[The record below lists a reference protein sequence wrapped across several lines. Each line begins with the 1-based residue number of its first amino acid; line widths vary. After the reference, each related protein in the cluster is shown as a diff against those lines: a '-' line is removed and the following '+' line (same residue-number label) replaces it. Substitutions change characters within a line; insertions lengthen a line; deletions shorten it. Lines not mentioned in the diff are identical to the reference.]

1 MCWKCDDPALTP
13 EEYLA
18 RMARL
23 VRKHCW
29 VVQGVRGE
37 RGRPPWSYT
46 VGLTSHQRPELITTG
61 LQAARAAA
69 LLDGVAAHLVHATAP
84 APGEQVRLV
93 SGPLVEF
100 VEVDHPEIHLAMAR
114 ALYGPAVRAL
124 QVVWADDRDH
134 WPWDEG
140 FRSRRGGQPVLGRRA
155 R

>member
-23 VRKHCW
+23 VQQHCW

-46 VGLTSHQRPELITTG
+46 VGLTSHQRPELVATG
-61 LQAARAAA
+61 LPASRAAA
-69 LLDGVAAHLVHATAP
+69 LLDGVAAHLVHAAAP
-84 APGEQVRLV
+84 PPGEQVRLV

-100 VEVDHPEIHLAMAR
+100 VEVDHPEVHLVMAH
-114 ALYGPAVRAL
+114 ALYGPAVRGL

-134 WPWDEG
+134 WPWDPS
-140 FRSRRGGQPVLGRRA
+140 FRGRRGGQPVLGRRA
-155 R
+155 T